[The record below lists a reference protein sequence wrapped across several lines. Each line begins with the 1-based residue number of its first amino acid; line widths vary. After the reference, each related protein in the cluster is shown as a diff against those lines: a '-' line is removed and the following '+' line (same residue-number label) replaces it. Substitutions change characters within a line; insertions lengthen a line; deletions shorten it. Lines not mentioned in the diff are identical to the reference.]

1 MRLPPEQILLR
12 WLNYPLNNVKWER
25 RFVTRILHPFLL
37 LIYYAVEFQTFP
49 AMSKTEKITRF
60 YSISLHQIP
69 VAEHRCPRSSPTSRA
84 DPNADKLDCRKILTP
99 TSLVAEN
106 PKLNLAFVANVFN
119 THPGLGPITEEE
131 KLEIEDFDAE
141 GEREASVF
149 TLWLNSLDARS
160 VVNSLFDDLSDGGI
174 LLQAY
179 DKVVPAGVNCRHVNQ
194 PPAASSCA
202 SKRSKILTM
211 RLNSANRCDSPLPA
225 PSDLYGS
232 RSAATSQRP
241 SRRLHRASVSA
252 RLRMSG
258 CFCDSEKGRKI
269 LSLYLSCCYSE
280 PFAVAAHSLDILPS
294 VWDRPIRSMGKPK
307 TRKFALGIKLGMEK
321 GKEEAKATMSPG

>member
-1 MRLPPEQILLR
+1 M
-12 WLNYPLNNVKWER
+12 
-25 RFVTRILHPFLL
+25 
-37 LIYYAVEFQTFP
+37 
-49 AMSKTEKITRF
+49 
-60 YSISLHQIP
+60 
-69 VAEHRCPRSSPTSRA
+69 
-84 DPNADKLDCRKILTP
+84 
-99 TSLVAEN
+99 
-106 PKLNLAFVANVFN
+106 ANVFN
-119 THPGLGPITEEE
+119 THPGLDPITEEE

-179 DKVVPAGVNCRHVNQ
+179 DKVEPAGVNCRHVNQ

-225 PSDLYGS
+225 FKLLVNAPSDLYGS
-232 RSAATSQRP
+232 RSAATSQRR

-258 CFCDSEKGRKI
+258 WSSGRMNSRPKGDVNPASEGSRTRRLVTASFCDSEKGRKI